1 MFYKKTVFLN
11 AVFLCNPFE
20 SYLMTLFE
28 QLLRKREFVIFG
40 IPTRGKFYIIF
51 YKEKRIREL
60 PFPSEYILK
69 FFLYFAQ

>member
-1 MFYKKTVFLN
+1 MPSFYSFSVILLKI
-11 AVFLCNPFE
+11 
-20 SYLMTLFE
+20 YLMTLFE

-40 IPTRGKFYIIF
+40 IPTGGKFYIIF

-60 PFPSEYILK
+60 PFPSVYILK